1 MGCGVLYM
9 EIKIKIKYFSQE
21 IDMEK
26 PLYYYI
32 NDSLFI
38 ASSEIK
44 SIFHYL
50 GNKIREINPG
60 YLARFLVSK
69 LNDYA
74 SKTFTKKYKVLK
86 GEILEFD
93 NLTFQ
98 IKSSN
103 VKKFPIKNFDLKSRI
118 EIKDSLKLDLQNAV
132 SSRLISDAPVGV
144 LVSGGIDSSAIVSN
158 ILELNKKDNVDF
170 FFARQFISSK
180 NQTSEDEHYVKIIS
194 KSLKIKINQIDL
206 INESSKIENIFFK
219 LKKQFEEPFN
229 IELASVPTFLI
240 SEAMKAKGIKVSID
254 GVAGD
259 EILSGYPSFLS
270 LAKANINKD
279 NYLKFF

>member
-1 MGCGVLYM
+1 MWSFVYGDKNKN
-9 EIKIKIKYFSQE
+9 KIFLSRDRYGK
-21 IDMEK
+21 K

-74 SKTFTKKYKVLK
+74 SEKTFYKEIQSVK
-86 GEILEFD
+86 AGEILEFD

-98 IKSSN
+98 IKKVLN

-170 FFARQFISSK
+170 FLHANLLVQ
-180 NQTSEDEHYVKIIS
+180 
-194 KSLKIKINQIDL
+194 KIKPA
-206 INESSKIENIFFK
+206 KMNIM
-219 LKKQFEEPFN
+219 LK
-229 IELASVPTFLI
+229 
-240 SEAMKAKGIKVSID
+240 
-254 GVAGD
+254 
-259 EILSGYPSFLS
+259 
-270 LAKANINKD
+270 
-279 NYLKFF
+279 